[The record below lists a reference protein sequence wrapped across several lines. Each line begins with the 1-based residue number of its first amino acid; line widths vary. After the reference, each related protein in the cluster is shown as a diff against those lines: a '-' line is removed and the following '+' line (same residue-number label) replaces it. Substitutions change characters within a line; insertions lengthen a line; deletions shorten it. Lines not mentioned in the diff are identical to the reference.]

1 MLRKKYDADPT
12 NLEDVKTWTTMPN
25 TKMGNSIKK
34 SVQQSIRDGGVKSVR
49 NVDTNKSRGKEFTT
63 KKGNKTYIEEYAKID
78 DQNKNRKKNNKS
90 KVYLSEYK
98 KLKKK

>member
-1 MLRKKYDADPT
+1 MLIKKYDYDPT
-12 NLEDVKTWTTMPN
+12 DLNDVKTWTTAPN
-25 TKMGNSIKK
+25 TKIGDSIKK
-34 SVQQSIRDGGVKSVR
+34 SVKQSIKDGGIKSVR
-49 NVDTNKSRGKEFTT
+49 DVDTNKSRGKEFTT